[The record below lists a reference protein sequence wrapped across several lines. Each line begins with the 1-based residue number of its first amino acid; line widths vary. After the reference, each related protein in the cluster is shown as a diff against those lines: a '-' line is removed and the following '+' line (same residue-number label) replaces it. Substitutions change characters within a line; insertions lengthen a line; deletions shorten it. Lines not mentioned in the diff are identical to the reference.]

1 LPRLLLLLAKRPFKN
16 ANSGKMDK
24 RKREKFGLVA
34 LILHKR
40 AAAGTC

>member
-1 LPRLLLLLAKRPFKN
+1 LAKRPFKN

-34 LILHKR
+34 LIFTKELLAR
-40 AAAGTC
+40 ADWIA